1 MKVQNWILSNVK
13 DYFSLP
19 STINFISDLA
29 SDVKVENEHTPCP
42 SQAGIF
48 CAVLI

>member
-1 MKVQNWILSNVK
+1 
-13 DYFSLP
+13 
-19 STINFISDLA
+19 LA